1 MIEKEQELLKP
12 LIDRAKAYFPK
23 ELVENTTDFQ
33 FLESVLSGVI
43 IKGEEINSRKEK
55 KKERII
61 NICIFIVFFVL
72 GSIVNIAIEILRGI

>member
-1 MIEKEQELLKP
+1 MTEQEQELLKP
-12 LIDRAKAYFPK
+12 LINRAKQYFPR
-23 ELVENTTDFQ
+23 ELVENATDFQ
-33 FLESVLSGVI
+33 FIECILSSVIV
-43 IKGEEINSRKEK
+43 KGEEINSRKEK